1 MAEAQTAPQKSV
13 PPRVGTLIGIVS
25 EKNPRHAAFVEN
37 ALSLIT
43 DAEIADLEKYLEYC
57 ETKGLTLE
65 YLSQCY
71 LTIVQDTL
79 KEQMYFMRHRKY
91 QQSNYEDV
99 AKAIYHNKEYMDR
112 YMYGLAITGFFWPN
126 HVEMGRFF
134 MRTLPKDKGG
144 KYLEIGPGHGYYLM
158 KALELGSFGSYTGI
172 DISEASIRQ
181 TEAILDHF
189 YPDAKDKIDLRQMDF
204 LDADGL
210 QAGSYDAIVMG
221 EVLEHVENPL
231 TFMKR
236 IAELAKP
243 DAYIYM
249 TTCANAPAIDH
260 IYLYECPK
268 DVEDQFEAASLDIVE
283 SCILPYKG
291 QTVERCIKDG
301 LAINVAYTLK
311 KKA

>member
-1 MAEAQTAPQKSV
+1 MAEARATQQKSV
-13 PPRVGTLIGIVS
+13 PARVGTLIGIVS
-25 EKNPRHAAFVEN
+25 EKNPRHSAFVEH
-37 ALSLIT
+37 ALTLIT
-43 DAEIADLEKYLEYC
+43 DAEIADLERYLGYC
-57 ETKGLTLE
+57 EDKGHNLE
-65 YLSQCY
+65 YLAQCY

-79 KEQMYFMRHRKY
+79 KEQMYFMRNRKY
-91 QQSNYEDV
+91 QQSNYEEV

-144 KYLEIGPGHGYYLM
+144 KYLEIGPGHGYYFM
-158 KALELGSFGSYTGI
+158 KALELGSFDSLLGI
-172 DISEASIRQ
+172 DISEASVRQ
-181 TEAILDHF
+181 SQAILDHF
-189 YPDAKDKIDLRQMDF
+189 YPDEKDRYELRQMNF

-210 QAGSYDAIVMG
+210 EAESYDTIVMG

-268 DVEDQFEAASLDIVE
+268 DVEDQFEEAGLDIVE
-283 SCILPYKG
+283 ACILPYEG
-291 QTVERCIKDG
+291 QTIERCIKDG